1 MLRGLD
7 IKNVAVIEKLSIEFG
22 AGMTVLTGETGAGK
36 SIIIDS
42 INMILGARANKTL
55 VRHNSDKAFVS
66 AYFDLSEKTAKQ
78 LKDFGIEDDEETV
91 IISREVTAEGKS
103 AARVNGVMVPLNV
116 LREISAGLVN
126 IHGQQDNQA
135 VSDSSR
141 HVEFLDAYANTGE
154 ILAEY
159 EEKLAE
165 FKEIKKQLEKTHI
178 NEQEKLR
185 RIDILAYQT
194 EEIEKADLKPGEKEE
209 LLEKRAVVL
218 NSAKIAEAV
227 AEAYKALYE
236 NEGMAAYDEISIAAH
251 ALGTVSGYEKNID
264 AISSRLEDIKYALE
278 DIVHELRGMDLDY
291 EEEYLNE
298 IEERLDTITRL
309 EKKYGGRV
317 EAVLE
322 FFEEAFR
329 ELENIRNIDETAQ
342 KLKEELEEKEA
353 LLKNLGEKLSAER
366 KKAAEKLEKEIEKE
380 LAELD
385 MEKAVFKVS
394 VESMGEFLKNGM
406 DNVEFMISANPGEAL
421 KPLAKVA
428 SGGELSRTMLAV
440 KTVLAGCDEA
450 QTLIFDEI
458 DTGVSGRAAQKIASK
473 LWRLG
478 RKNQVICISHQPQL
492 AAFADN
498 HYYIEKIIADNSAKT
513 TVRVLNDEERK
524 LEVARIIDGA
534 DITETAV
541 VHAGEM
547 INSASQKKKECE

>member
-1 MLRGLD
+1 M
-7 IKNVAVIEKLSIEFG
+7 KAVRQGS
-22 AGMTVLTGETGAGK
+22 
-36 SIIIDS
+36 
-42 INMILGARANKTL
+42 ART
-55 VRHNSDKAFVS
+55 F
-66 AYFDLSEKTAKQ
+66 KTAKQ

-103 AARVNGVMVPLNV
+103 SARVNGVMVPLNV

-141 HVEFLDAYANTGE
+141 HVEFLDVYANTGE

-185 RIDILAYQT
+185 RIDMLAYQT
-194 EEIEKADLKPGEKEE
+194 EEIEKGDLKPGEKEE

-236 NEGMAAYDEISIAAH
+236 NEGTAAYDEISVAAH

-309 EKKYGGRV
+309 EKKYGGSV

-322 FFEEAFR
+322 FFEEAFC

-353 LLKNLGEKLSAER
+353 LLKKLGEKLSAAR
-366 KKAAEKLEKEIEKE
+366 KEAAEKLEKEIEKE

-394 VESMGEFLKNGM
+394 VESAGEFLKNGM

-513 TVRVLNDEERK
+513 TVRILNDEERK

-541 VHAGEM
+541 IHAGEM